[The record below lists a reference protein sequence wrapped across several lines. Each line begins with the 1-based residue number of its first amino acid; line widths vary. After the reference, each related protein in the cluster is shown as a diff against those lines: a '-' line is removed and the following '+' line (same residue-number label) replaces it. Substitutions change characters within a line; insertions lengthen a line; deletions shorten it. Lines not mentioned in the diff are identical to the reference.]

1 MKALVF
7 ILLLLVV
14 LPGCGYRFS
23 VEGPGP
29 RIGGE
34 SVSEREGP
42 PVRLVIRD
50 LRNNTFQSNLE
61 FAYSRYM
68 REQFAVSSGAK
79 VVAED
84 AQADYVMTGEIVSVT
99 IPSITFSSGQTR
111 ERRVNVVV
119 RVTVA
124 HRQTGENLW
133 TETAT
138 GSGEFFVNRA
148 PEVEDRQDQIQFNRV
163 LQDRALEQAGQAA
176 AETLAAAFWAAKD
189 QGIFSGSRAPS
200 SFHSSSTGL
209 EQASHSAAVGASRA
223 FGRVLG
229 KTR

>member
-1 MKALVF
+1 MKALV
-7 ILLLLVV
+7 IVLLLLVV

-34 SVSEREGP
+34 SVLEQEGT

-50 LRNNTFQSNLE
+50 LRNSTFQSNLE
-61 FAYSRYM
+61 FVYTRYM
-68 REQFAVSSGAK
+68 REQFAVSSGAQ

-99 IPSITFSSGQTR
+99 IPSLTFSSGQTR

-124 HRQTGENLW
+124 NRATGESLW

-148 PEVEDRQDQIQFNRV
+148 PEVEARQDQIQFNRV

-176 AETLAAAFWAAKD
+176 AETLAAAFWAARA
-189 QGIFSGSRAPS
+189 QGLFSETRAPS
-200 SFHSSSTGL
+200 TSSSTG
-209 EQASHSAAVGASRA
+209 SKS
-223 FGRVLG
+223 
-229 KTR
+229 